1 VHARRTVGRIEL
13 GHGHAACG
21 CTFGLGPA
29 DPVGM
34 ARGAS
39 LSLNPLVET
48 PSPSVWIPA
57 CIRTANLI
65 DVECA
70 RLLGLPLGVLPALGR
85 GRTFDGLGPVKLLPC
100 HFGVAQVDPAQ
111 VSVAQVRIVQFSP
124 GQAGVAQAGMA

>member
-1 VHARRTVGRIEL
+1 MDMPLAGARSVLAQRAQR
-13 GHGHAACG
+13 A
-21 CTFGLGPA
+21 
-29 DPVGM
+29 
-34 ARGAS
+34 
-39 LSLNPLVET
+39 SLNPLVET
-48 PSPSVWIPA
+48 PSASVWIPA

-85 GRTFDGLGPVKLLPC
+85 GRTFDGLGPVKLLPG